1 MVVLGSD
8 DNIIDGDIY
17 SSISIRINPLY
28 SDPLYSSLSN
38 YDVVIINLDNDRDQ
52 DNDTVFDADDNCIT
66 TANIYQDDHDGDGIG
81 DLCDID
87 IDGDGVLNSDEFLD
101 NTDPFAP
108 CSFIF
113 QSITLAVL
121 EVGDCDLDGIIDR
134 IDLDDDNDGILDTDE
149 LFEDADLDGI
159 PNTLDLDSDSDGCFD
174 VLEASYMDLDE
185 DGILGSGLIEVDEL
199 GRVLNH
205 GGYQIPPDNDNN
217 TISDYKEVGQQFVL
231 ESSLEPTTLFSSIQ
245 IILSVSVSAESIASY
260 QWQINNGSE
269 EFPVW
274 ENISEDNSYMG
285 TLTNQLLISQASKF
299 IENRE
304 FRVLVNNL
312 LFVCQEALIS
322 STQIIEADLIISNA
336 FSPDGDGINDTWEIQ
351 GLDSNEGYT
360 LTVFNRWQNLVYKT
374 TQYEN
379 DWTGNSIYS
388 SLFSFDSK
396 LPEGTYFYWIEW
408 EDLRPPITGYVYIRR
423 RDN

>member
-1 MVVLGSD
+1 VVVLGSD

-260 QWQINNGSE
+260 QWQINNGTI

-274 ENISEDNSYMG
+274 ENISESNSYMG

-299 IENRE
+299 IENKE

-312 LFVCQEALIS
+312 LFGCQEALIS
-322 STQIIEADLIISNA
+322 STQIIEADLIIPNA

-351 GLDSNEGYT
+351 GLYSNEGYT
-360 LTVFNRWQNLVYKT
+360 LTVFNRWQNVVYRT

-379 DWTGNSIYS
+379 DWAGNSNNTS
-388 SLFSFDSK
+388 SFSADTK
-396 LPEGTYFYWIEW
+396 LSDGTYFYWIEW
-408 EDLRPPITGYVYIRR
+408 EDSRPETTGYVYIKRK
-423 RDN
+423 DN